1 MRRLPST
8 DWPPLSLG
16 EWEDTRDT
24 LQLWTQVVGK
34 IRLAL
39 APMVNHW
46 WQVPLYVSARGLT
59 TSAMPYGEGAV
70 EVVFDFVDH
79 VLRVETSWGKEASI
93 ALRPRTVADFYRE
106 AMGAMHGVGVSV
118 HVWPRSVEIP
128 QTIRL
133 DQDETHRSYDPD
145 AAQRFWRLLVQTH
158 RVFHQFRGRF
168 LGKCSPVHFWWG
180 GFDLSCTRFSG
191 RPAPPHPG
199 GIPNIADR
207 VTREAYSHECI
218 SAGWWPGGDPVPESS
233 FYAYAYPVPDGCQEA
248 AVFPEAATWN
258 SQLREWILPYE
269 AVRTDRDPD
278 AALLGFLQS
287 TYEAAAQLCGWDRK
301 ALERRLDSS
310 A

>member
-70 EVVFDFVDH
+70 EVVFDFLDH